1 MNKKLNELLADL
13 VIETHKLQRLHWYVK
28 GPDFFQAHLQ
38 LEEFYNQ
45 VSTLVDE
52 VAEVMLMC
60 DMKPISTVG
69 EYLEASDI
77 KESKGSFVTSKEAF
91 AEVAK
96 DFEHILKL
104 VKDIKKQAEK
114 DELDIV
120 SIKCDTYIELFAKA
134 IWMLNQR

>member
-1 MNKKLNELLADL
+1 MDKKLNEVLADL

-38 LEEFYNQ
+38 LEEFYDQ
-45 VSTLVDE
+45 VSALVDE

-60 DMKPISTVG
+60 DMKPIATVK
-69 EYLEASDI
+69 EYLDTTDI
-77 KESKGSFVTSKEAF
+77 KESKGAFVTSKEAF

-104 VKDIKKQAEK
+104 VKDVKKLAEEK
-114 DELDIV
+114 ELDVI
-120 SIKCDTYIELFAKA
+120 SIKCDTYIEQVSKA
-134 IWMLNQR
+134 VWMLTQR

>member
-1 MNKKLNELLADL
+1 MDKKLNELLADL
-13 VIETHKLQRLHWYVK
+13 VIETHKLQQLHWYVK

-60 DMKPISTVG
+60 DMKPISTV
-69 EYLEASDI
+69 EEFLKASDI
-77 KESKGSFVTSKEAF
+77 KQSKGSFTTSKEAF

-104 VKDIKKQAEK
+104 VKDIKKAAEE

-120 SIKCDTYIELFAKA
+120 AIKCDTYIEQFQKA
-134 IWMLNQR
+134 VWMLNQR

>member
-45 VSTLVDE
+45 ASALVDE